1 MFLKIVDP
9 LVGTL
14 KFILEFVKIYF
25 LDNYLFLA
33 LIKYNALKVVGRQQ
47 NYHCYFKNKYFFNSK

>member
-14 KFILEFVKIYF
+14 RFILQFVKIYF
-25 LDNYLFLA
+25 LDDCLFLA

-47 NYHCYFKNKYFFNSK
+47 NYH